1 MEEPEAI
8 IMITKW
14 IVSALAVALPLSTL
28 AQSDDVAYCRALTAK
43 YQKYLV
49 KTEGGHV
56 TQKGSLDGSVAAEH
70 CKAGDTSGIP
80 VLERKLRAAGVELP
94 PRG

>member
-1 MEEPEAI
+1 MTMARWSVAALVVLVPQWA
-8 IMITKW
+8 
-14 IVSALAVALPLSTL
+14 SAQA
-28 AQSDDVAYCRALTAK
+28 DDVAYCRALTAK
-43 YQKYLV
+43 YQQYIV

-70 CKAGDTSGIP
+70 CKAGDTSGIA
-80 VLERKLRAAGVELP
+80 VLESKLRAAGVGLP